1 MAEGDGKGGDSGQNG
16 NSGGD
21 GKGGSAGGKSGDD
34 DLRELGITEE
44 QVKALGD
51 KGLAALER
59 LREDRRRT
67 KEELAA
73 ASAKAQKYD
82 ELENANK
89 TELEKL
95 QEREKELERKATTAE
110 TALLK
115 LSVAL
120 DAGLPH
126 SMAARLQGSSK
137 TELEKD
143 AEDLAKQLNVGPRRT
158 SNGNAGD
165 GNNDGGAGGD
175 SMDDWIRG
183 RAGRGAR

>member
-1 MAEGDGKGGDSGQNG
+1 MADNGGNGGGAGDKGGQGDGAQGGA
-16 NSGGD
+16 
-21 GKGGSAGGKSGDD
+21 GSSKDD

-95 QEREKELERKATTAE
+95 QQREKDLEAKAAGAE
-110 TALLK
+110 SQLLK

-120 DAGLPH
+120 EAGLPH
-126 SMAARLQGSSK
+126 TMAARLQGSTK
-137 TELEKD
+137 AELEKD
-143 AEDLAKQLNVGPRRT
+143 AEELAKQLNVGPRRT
-158 SNGNAGD
+158 TNGNAGD
-165 GNNDGGAGGD
+165 GGGAGAEGGSD
-175 SMDDWIRG
+175 NMDDWIRG
-183 RAGRGAR
+183 RAGRR